1 MPSHTRAERQ
11 STHNT
16 HMVSSGV
23 PGSGDGENSRREEG
37 GAGKVM
43 PGGKSQMAS
52 GGVNFD
58 PTSAHFN
65 PDPRAG
71 IGVPAPHTT
80 PSLNPPDNPISPN
93 VKDNIRI
100 PKVG

>member
-1 MPSHTRAERQ
+1 MSGGQ
-11 STHNT
+11 GL
-16 HMVSSGV
+16 GV
-23 PGSGDGENSRREEG
+23 PGSGDGDNTKREK
-37 GAGKVM
+37 ATKIM

-71 IGVPAPHTT
+71 IGVPAPHTI
-80 PSLNPPDNPISPN
+80 PSLNPPDNPISAGT
-93 VKDNIRI
+93 KDAIKI